1 MTYKTKTMKRTAF
14 ATVSALLII
23 LLFSCTE
30 KSEKNEFPNIVFIMA
45 DDMGY
50 GDVSTYNENS
60 KIQTP
65 FIDQLAEEG
74 VMFTDAHTSSSVC
87 TPTRYGILTGRY
99 NWRSRLKRGVLSGYS
114 KSLIQQERTTIAEF
128 LKENGYET
136 AYIGKWH
143 LGWDWMIKEEDEQDR
158 DNLNARPNVDFA
170 KPVKNGPTTHGFDY
184 SYGFCGSLD
193 MPPYVWVENDMPTMV
208 PTKTTVNTGDQSW
221 WREGLTSDDF
231 DHEQVLP
238 DITEKTVNFI
248 NENANGEQPFFVYM
262 PLPAPHTP
270 ILPTEKFKGV
280 SGLENP
286 YGDFVIMVDW
296 VVGEVMKALEENG
309 VTENTLLIFTCDN
322 GCSPQADFEQLATKG
337 HDPSYVF
344 RGHKA
349 DIYEGGHRVPYVARW
364 PEKANPGKSDQ
375 LVCTTD
381 LFGTVADIIGKE
393 IPDDVAEDS
402 FSFLPALQ
410 GKKGPRE
417 SIVHHSING
426 SFAYRKGEWKAIFCP
441 GSGGWSAPRPNS
453 EGIKNLPPVQLYN
466 LQNDRAEEDNLQ
478 ADNKNIV
485 EQYRQELAKIV
496 TNGRSTPGQLQQND
510 GPETWPQLNWMEKE
524 QN

>member
-1 MTYKTKTMKRTAF
+1 MKKTAIIALTVLL
-14 ATVSALLII
+14 ATSF
-23 LLFSCTE
+23 FSCSE
-30 KSEKNEFPNIVFIMA
+30 KSEKSEMPNIVFILA

-50 GDVSTYNENS
+50 GDVSAYNENS
-60 KIQTP
+60 KIKTP

-74 VMFTDAHTSSSVC
+74 VMFTDAHTSSAVC

-99 NWRSRLKRGVLSGYS
+99 NWRSTLKSGVLSGFS
-114 KSLIQQERTTIAEF
+114 KALIPQEKTTVAEF
-128 LKENGYET
+128 LQDAGYKT

-143 LGWDWMIKEEDEQDR
+143 LGWDWSIVEDDEKSR
-158 DNLNARPNVDFA
+158 DNLNAKSNVDFS
-170 KPVKNGPTTHGFDY
+170 KPVKNGPKTHGFDY

-238 DITEKTVNFI
+238 EITQKTVGFI
-248 NENANGEQPFFVYM
+248 EENAAGDQPFFVYM

-270 ILPTEKFKGV
+270 ILPTEPFQGK

-296 VVGEVMKALEENG
+296 VVGQVMKALEEKG
-309 VTENTLLIFTCDN
+309 IAENTLLIFTTDN
-322 GCSPQADFEQLATKG
+322 GCSPEADFEQLAGKG
-337 HDPSYVF
+337 HYPSYVF

-349 DIYEGGHRVPYVARW
+349 DIYEGGHRVPFVARW
-364 PEKANPGKSDQ
+364 PAKVSPGKSDQ

-381 LFGTVADIIGKE
+381 LFATFAEITGKE
-393 IPDDVAEDS
+393 IPDNVAEDS
-402 FSFLPALQ
+402 YSFLPALN
-410 GKKGPRE
+410 GKLGSRE

-426 SFAYRKGEWKAIFCP
+426 SFAYRKGDWKAIFCP

-453 EGIKNLPPVQLYN
+453 DGIEDLPQIQLYN
-466 LQNDRAEEDNLQ
+466 LKADSAEENNLQ
-478 ADNKNIV
+478 AENGNLV
-485 EQYRQELAKIV
+485 EQYRSELAKII
-496 TNGRSTPGQLQQND
+496 TDGRSTPGEPQKND
-510 GPETWPQLNWMEKE
+510 GEYPWPQIESIIYRPIL
-524 QN
+524 

>member
-1 MTYKTKTMKRTAF
+1 MKKIPIN
-14 ATVSALLII
+14 ATTI
-23 LLFSCTE
+23 LLAIAFFSCSE
-30 KSEKNEFPNIVFIMA
+30 KSEINKLPNIVFILA

-50 GDVSTYNENS
+50 GDVSACNENS
-60 KIQTP
+60 KIKTP

-99 NWRSRLKRGVLSGYS
+99 NWRSSLKSGVVSGYS
-114 KSLIQQERTTIAEF
+114 RSLIKQERTTIAEF
-128 LKENGYET
+128 LKGNGYKT

-143 LGWDWMIKEEDEQDR
+143 LGWDWNITEEDDKYR
-158 DNLNARPNVDFA
+158 DNLNARPKLDFS
-170 KPVKNGPTTHGFDY
+170 KPVKNGPATHGFDY

-208 PTKTTVNTGDQSW
+208 PTKATVNTGDQSW

-231 DHEQVLP
+231 EHEQVLP
-238 DITEKTVNFI
+238 EIARKTVGFI
-248 NENANGEQPFFVYM
+248 EENAGDDQPFFIYM

-270 ILPTEKFKGV
+270 ILPTEPFQGK

-296 VVGEVMKALEENG
+296 VVGQVMKALEEKG
-309 VTENTLLIFTCDN
+309 IAENTLLVFTTDN
-322 GCSPQADFEQLATKG
+322 GCSPQADFEQLAAKG
-337 HDPSYVF
+337 HYPSYIF

-349 DIYEGGHRVPYVARW
+349 DIYEGGHRLPFVVRW
-364 PEKANPGKSDQ
+364 PAKVSHGKSEQ

-381 LFGTVADIIGKE
+381 LFATFAEITGKE
-393 IPDDVAEDS
+393 IPDNVAEDS
-402 FSFLPALQ
+402 FSFLPALE
-410 GKKGPRE
+410 GKSGSRK

-426 SFAYRKGEWKAIFCP
+426 SFAYRKGDWKAIFCP

-453 EGIKNLPPVQLYN
+453 EGIENLPPVQLYN
-466 LQNDRAEEDNLQ
+466 LKTDSAEQNNLQ
-478 ADNKNIV
+478 AENEILV
-485 EQYRQELAKIV
+485 EQYRSELAKII
-496 TNGRSTPGQLQQND
+496 TDGRSTPGEPQKND
-510 GPETWPQLNWMEKE
+510 GEYPWPQIESIIYRN
-524 QN
+524 